1 MSILGKFATAGAL
14 LCLASAAPAWAQTI
28 AITGGKVITNTAQ
41 GQLDNATVLI
51 EDGKILSVGADITI
65 PEGATRIDASGKWVT
80 PGLFAPL
87 SQVGLIE
94 ISLES
99 STDDSRAEKSE
110 FSVALDGVDGFNPK
124 AEAVAITKI
133 EGMTRIAVST
143 GPGEN
148 IFSGAGFVAD
158 TSGDVVD
165 SITRDHAFVMVQM
178 GERGARIAGGSRPA
192 AWAYLR
198 NALTE
203 ARHYRPG
210 RAPKDALL
218 NGPDAMAL
226 KPVAEGRM
234 PLLVFV
240 NRASDLMT
248 LIRLHEAQPK
258 LDLVAVGAAEGWMV
272 ADELAAAGIPVILE
286 PQNNL
291 PSSFES
297 LGATMT
303 NAARLQKAG
312 VTIAIAQLGE
322 AFNARLAPQQAGDA
336 VANGLPWD
344 AAFAAI
350 TRAPAQIFGLEDE
363 LGTLQ
368 SGMIADVVVWNG
380 DPLELMTSPDYV
392 FIGGEAQSLSSR
404 QTKLRDRYLDLK
416 KAKENPFA
424 YR

>member
-1 MSILGKFATAGAL
+1 MSILGKFTTASAL
-14 LCLASAAPAWAQTI
+14 LSLACAAPTWAQTI

-51 EDGKILSVGADITI
+51 EDGKILSVGTGIAI
-65 PEGATRIDASGKWVT
+65 PDGATRIDASGKWVT

-87 SQVGLIE
+87 SQVGLVE
-94 ISLES
+94 VSLED

-110 FSVALDGVDGFNPK
+110 FSVALNGVDGFNPK
-124 AEAVAITKI
+124 AEAIAITKI

-148 IFSGAGFVAD
+148 IFSGSGFIAD
-158 TSGDVVD
+158 TSGNIVD
-165 SITRDHAFVMVQM
+165 SISRDHAFVMVQM

-198 NALTE
+198 NALDE
-203 ARHYRPG
+203 ARRYRPG
-210 RAPKDALL
+210 RARKDALL

-258 LDLVAVGAAEGWMV
+258 LDLVAVGATEGWMV
-272 ADELAAAGIPVILE
+272 ADELANAGIPVILE

-336 VANGLPWD
+336 VANGLSWD

-350 TRAPAQIFGLEDE
+350 TSAPAQIFGLGDA
-363 LGTLQ
+363 LGALQ
-368 SGMIADVVVWNG
+368 SGMTADVVVWDG

-392 FIGGEAQSLSSR
+392 FIGGKAQSLSSR
-404 QTKLRDRYLDLK
+404 QTKLRDRYMNLK
-416 KAKENPFA
+416 DAKENPFA